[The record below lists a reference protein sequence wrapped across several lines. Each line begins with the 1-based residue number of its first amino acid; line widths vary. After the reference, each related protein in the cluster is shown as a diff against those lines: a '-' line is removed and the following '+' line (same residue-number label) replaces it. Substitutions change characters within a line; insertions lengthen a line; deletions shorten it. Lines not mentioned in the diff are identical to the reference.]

1 MTNHTNILSLGR
13 AGELIVIEMLQS
25 LGLNLKIRD
34 MYLENKYDSEKD
46 ILIDEKYRV
55 EVKTQ
60 APFVKKDA
68 FTFLPNQIRKCTSAD
83 VLYFVSVPHTTWTHF
98 SDGWIY
104 RAEPKNMKYYPWKDR
119 WGKERII
126 IPIEQEALH
135 PVFKM
140 PDEKSKQLQSL
151 LSTMY

>member
-1 MTNHTNILSLGR
+1 MTNHTNILALGR
-13 AGELIVIEMLQS
+13 EGELVVIDMLKS
-25 LGLNLKIRD
+25 LGLNLQIRD

-46 ILIDEKYRV
+46 ILVDGKYRV

-60 APFVKKDA
+60 APFVKMDA
-68 FTFLPNQIRKCTSAD
+68 FTFLPNQIKKCTSAH
-83 VLYFVSVPHTTWTHF
+83 VLYFVSVPHPTWPHF

-104 RAEPKNMKYYPWKDR
+104 RAVPSEMNYYPWKDR

-126 IPIEQEALH
+126 IPIKQSALV
-135 PVFKM
+135 PVHKM
-140 PDEKSKQLQSL
+140 PDEKAKELQQL

>member
-1 MTNHTNILSLGR
+1 MTNHTNILELGR
-13 AGELIVIEMLQS
+13 AGELVVIEMLKS
-25 LGLNLKIRD
+25 LGLNLQIRD

-46 ILIDEKYRV
+46 ILVDGKYRV
-55 EVKTQ
+55 EIKTQ
-60 APFVKKDA
+60 APFVKMDA

-83 VLYFVSVPHTTWTHF
+83 VLYFVSVPHTTWQHF

-104 RAEPKNMKYYPWKDR
+104 RAEPQNMKYHPWKDR

-126 IPIEQEALH
+126 IPIKQEALK
-135 PVFKM
+135 PVHKM
-140 PDEKSKQLQSL
+140 TDEKAKDLQKL